1 MTKCSPGSFS
11 KKKTIDTAPEKKV
24 GRTLRLCSSLAP
36 AKPDRNAVL
45 EERWLMTDEIG
56 LVVYDDFLLARDTRP
71 CCEADKEGHE
81 L

>member
-1 MTKCSPGSFS
+1 M
-11 KKKTIDTAPEKKV
+11 
-24 GRTLRLCSSLAP
+24 CSSLAP